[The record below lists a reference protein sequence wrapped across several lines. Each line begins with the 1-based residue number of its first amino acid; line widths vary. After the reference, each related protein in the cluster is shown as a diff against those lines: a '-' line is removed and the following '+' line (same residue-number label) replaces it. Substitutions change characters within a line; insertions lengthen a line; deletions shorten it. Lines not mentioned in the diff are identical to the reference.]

1 MLGWKVPSLSVPG
14 TPLPDV
20 VNASAERPENT
31 AMTFLL
37 LAVSRFV
44 MPPTADVGVSAPPR
58 IAAAALAVASAPP
71 TVWSTFSDS
80 TSVRCAS
87 SANEDW
93 RCSDDAREIA
103 NSVVRMMAAATGVR
117 ISASI
122 LPRNEPNRGMLL

>member
-1 MLGWKVPSLSVPG
+1 
-14 TPLPDV
+14 
-20 VNASAERPENT
+20 
-31 AMTFLL
+31 
-37 LAVSRFV
+37 
-44 MPPTADVGVSAPPR
+44 
-58 IAAAALAVASAPP
+58 
-71 TVWSTFSDS
+71 
-80 TSVRCAS
+80 VRCAS